1 MNNVLPM
8 RPWPGHAEG
17 IVDANATPSIAI
29 ESLLDYVN
37 DHFVLTIPA
46 FRVAPGK
53 RTALIGPNGSGK
65 STLLAHLLGER
76 TASHGTVQVLNHAA
90 GQIPVADR
98 QRIGVQLQEGGYNER
113 YLVTDIC
120 TLHKRAY
127 SVSSNDVFQAFA
139 VADLAKRR
147 FGTLSSGEKQR
158 VQLAMAIAHMPDL
171 LLLDEPTSNLDPHFR
186 HAFCSVLA
194 DCARANPMFACLAVT
209 HAREVVAACD
219 EILVLRAGSIDQ
231 YGPKDLVVRRHFGP
245 YGCAF
250 TGCEAVRSR
259 AELAL
264 ARAGSVQRVSTRGDT
279 LTVFGGEWLHSA
291 ATALAN
297 ALPVERFSVWKTD
310 ASDLLESIDH
320 D

>member
-1 MNNVLPM
+1 MNTTPPM
-8 RPWPGHAEG
+8 RLALSRAEG
-17 IVDANATPSIAI
+17 IVNGNATPSIVI
-29 ESLLDYVN
+29 DSLSDTVTDN
-37 DHFVLTIPA
+37 FVLTIPA
-46 FRVAPGK
+46 LRVAPGK

-65 STLLAHLLGER
+65 STLFAHLLGER
-76 TASHGTVQVLNHAA
+76 TASHGTVQVLDHEA
-90 GQIPVADR
+90 GQLPVADR

-113 YLVTDIC
+113 YIVRDIC

-127 SVSSNDVFQAFA
+127 SISRDDVFQALDLA
-139 VADLAKRR
+139 NLAKRR

-158 VQLAMAIAHMPDL
+158 VQLAMAIAHAPDL

-186 HAFCSVLA
+186 HAFCSLLA
-194 DCARANPMFACLAVT
+194 DCARANPAFACLVIT

-219 EILVLRAGSIDQ
+219 EIVVLRAGSIDQ

-264 ARAGSVQRVSTRGDT
+264 ARAGSIQRVMTRGDT
-279 LTVFGGEWLHSA
+279 LTVFGGEWLHST

-310 ASDLLESIDH
+310 AFDLLESIDH
-320 D
+320 A